1 MTKMTRKPIIT
12 KKETGMESTI
22 TESKKNHEE
31 KSKLIRKNKNQL
43 RNKMDKINNDTIT
56 ESK

>member
-1 MTKMTRKPIIT
+1 MTRKPIIT

-31 KSKLIRKNKNQL
+31 KSKLIRKNKN
-43 RNKMDKINNDTIT
+43 
-56 ESK
+56 